1 MKISKVFHLHKF
13 NLLNNIHKMF
23 VNLYGQIT
31 SVKDDHFI
39 FNIDNEEDCKK
50 FRNINDMFISKFSES
65 DRLNNP
71 IQNSSSNFTNK
82 YELKVCYTYKSLINN
97 NLITI
102 LEDENNI
109 ETLLIGK
116 HFKLKLEFKSYNFTT
131 KKDAQISGYKLILN

>member
-1 MKISKVFHLHKF
+1 
-13 NLLNNIHKMF
+13 MF